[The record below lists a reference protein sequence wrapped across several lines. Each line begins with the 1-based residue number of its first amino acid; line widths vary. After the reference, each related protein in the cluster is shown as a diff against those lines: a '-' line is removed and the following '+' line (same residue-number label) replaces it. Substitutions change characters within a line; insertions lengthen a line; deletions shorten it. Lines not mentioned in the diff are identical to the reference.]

1 MAERKQVVASDLG
14 ASKKQKAVV
23 QTFYYTFFSCL
34 NDMMKERKVYVSD
47 FFSRDLFLYQKEQ
60 KTPGSRLFYFCI
72 NLIVSWALGLVWGL
86 FSEKWWTFGFYKFI
100 SKYDSILYVDRE
112 WHVCMVV
119 SCRHNFSIKKLKG
132 QVSKMYK
139 IYTVVKVF
147 EWFQG

>member
-14 ASKKQKAVV
+14 ASKKQAVV
-23 QTFYYTFFSCL
+23 QTFYYTFFFMFKWY
-34 NDMMKERKVYVSD
+34 DERKKVYVSD
-47 FFSRDLFLYQKEQ
+47 FFSRELFLYQKEQ

-72 NLIVSWALGLVWGL
+72 NLIVSWALRLVWGL
-86 FSEKWWTFGFYKFI
+86 FSKKWWTFGFYKFI
-100 SKYDSILYVDRE
+100 SKYDSILYVNRE
-112 WHVCMVV
+112 WHVCVV
-119 SCRHNFSIKKLKG
+119 VPCRHNFSIKKLKG